1 MIRHADPDVI
11 VIGGGPAGAT
21 AATLVAERGHAVT
34 LFERERFPRYH
45 VGESLIPETF
55 WVLERLGI
63 LPTMREGV
71 FVEKHSVQFVS
82 EEGKLSAPFYFA
94 DYKDH
99 ESSRTWQ
106 VTRREFDHLL
116 LDNARAKGVDVH
128 EGVRV
133 LEVLFEDGRAVGVR
147 TADEAGAERTV
158 RARVVVDAAGQSTVI
173 QDRLGLR
180 QWDPDLK
187 KAAIWTYWK
196 GARRESGR
204 DAGATLV
211 LQLKD
216 RKGWFWYIP
225 LADDVTS
232 VGVVADHDYLFQG
245 RASKDP
251 AAVYAEEVARC
262 PGLVPRLAGAERT
275 EPFRVAKEYSYRSRQ
290 VAGDGWVLVGDALG
304 FLDPLYS
311 SGILLALKSGALAA
325 DAIHA
330 GLAAG
335 DTSAATLGA
344 WGPGYLAG
352 MNRMRK
358 LVRAFYDGL
367 NFGGVVRRHEDAK
380 PLITD
385 ILIGDI
391 FKPDIDA
398 LWPLLEGAE
407 AAANG

>member
-225 LADDVTS
+225 LADNVTS